1 MILVWYLGL
10 VLASWVVMGFILFK
24 TNIVDED

>member
-10 VLASWVVMGFILFK
+10 VLASWIIMAFILFK
-24 TNIVDED
+24 TDVINDD

>member
-10 VLASWVVMGFILFK
+10 VLASWIIMGFILFK
-24 TNIVDED
+24 TDVINDD

>member
-10 VLASWVVMGFILFK
+10 VLASWVIMGLILFK
-24 TNIVDED
+24 TDMINEE